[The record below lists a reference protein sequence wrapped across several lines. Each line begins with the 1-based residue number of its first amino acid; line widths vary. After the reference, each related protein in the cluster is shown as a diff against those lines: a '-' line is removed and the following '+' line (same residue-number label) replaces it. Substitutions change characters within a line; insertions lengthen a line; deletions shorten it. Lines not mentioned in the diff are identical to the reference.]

1 MFSECSDIL
10 MESIF
15 KSRCESITGFC
26 LAPFTNKAIKEPP
39 PQIHAIH
46 CITAHERGKPHKR
59 SILSKKGVNALIH
72 SPAVCNFSDMDLP
85 VWSYCALL
93 ISLRASPGGFE
104 PPLPAWKA
112 DVLGQARRWGHYY
125 GPCKTWTCD
134 SLLKRQILYQPELTA
149 PEGYKNMKYYGYCQA

>member
-1 MFSECSDIL
+1 MLRYFDGIYFQITVWIYYGVLPCPPSPIKPL
-10 MESIF
+10 
-15 KSRCESITGFC
+15 KSLPLKFMS
-26 LAPFTNKAIKEPP
+26 FTVLLPTREANHIKGPYF
-39 PQIHAIH
+39 Q
-46 CITAHERGKPHKR
+46 
-59 SILSKKGVNALIH
+59 KKGVNALIH
-72 SPAVCNFSDMDLP
+72 SPAVCNFSDIDLP
-85 VWSYCALL
+85 VWTYCALL